1 MNQHIPLSNIINK
14 LQRKELLLKLEYDY
28 EKETFRQ
35 QTEAMGIGRKV
46 KRGMCWYPIS
56 AGRSYYNSLNQ
67 LVVEVERQE
76 DKDIE
81 HVFEFGR
88 PVCFFTQNAS
98 GQLHYFNF
106 TATVNYVDEDRMVIV
121 LPSADAL
128 LSIQATERQLGVQ
141 LYFDET
147 SYRLMFEA
155 LGQVLKAKGNR
166 LAELREIFHGNQK
179 AETFSFGF
187 TRFPW
192 LNNTQEEAVN
202 KVMHAKDVAIVHGPP
217 GTGKIGRAHV

>member
-1 MNQHIPLSNIINK
+1 MYLN
-14 LQRKELLLKLEYDY
+14 
-28 EKETFRQ
+28 
-35 QTEAMGIGRKV
+35 
-46 KRGMCWYPIS
+46 S
-56 AGRSYYNSLNQ
+56 AVRYAFYA
-67 LVVEVERQE
+67 
-76 DKDIE
+76 
-81 HVFEFGR
+81 
-88 PVCFFTQNAS
+88 NAS

-166 LAELREIFHGNQK
+166 LAELREIFMATK
-179 AETFSFGF
+179 RRKLSVSAS
-187 TRFPW
+187 P
-192 LNNTQEEAVN
+192 VS
-202 KVMHAKDVAIVHGPP
+202 P
-217 GTGKIGRAHV
+217 G

>member
-1 MNQHIPLSNIINK
+1 
-14 LQRKELLLKLEYDY
+14 
-28 EKETFRQ
+28 
-35 QTEAMGIGRKV
+35 MGIGRKV

-88 PVCFFTQNAS
+88 PGLFYAKCIRP
-98 GQLHYFNF
+98 LHYFNF

-166 LAELREIFHGNQK
+166 LAELREIFHGNRK

-192 LNNTQEEAVN
+192 LNNTQEEQ
-202 KVMHAKDVAIVHGPP
+202 
-217 GTGKIGRAHV
+217 

>member
-1 MNQHIPLSNIINK
+1 
-14 LQRKELLLKLEYDY
+14 
-28 EKETFRQ
+28 
-35 QTEAMGIGRKV
+35 
-46 KRGMCWYPIS
+46 
-56 AGRSYYNSLNQ
+56 
-67 LVVEVERQE
+67 
-76 DKDIE
+76 
-81 HVFEFGR
+81 
-88 PVCFFTQNAS
+88 
-98 GQLHYFNF
+98 
-106 TATVNYVDEDRMVIV
+106 MVIV

-187 TRFPW
+187 TRF
-192 LNNTQEEAVN
+192 LVKQYAGGSS
-202 KVMHAKDVAIVHGPP
+202 K
-217 GTGKIGRAHV
+217 

>member
-1 MNQHIPLSNIINK
+1 
-14 LQRKELLLKLEYDY
+14 
-28 EKETFRQ
+28 
-35 QTEAMGIGRKV
+35 MGIGRKV

-88 PVCFFTQNAS
+88 PVCFLRKCIRPITLFQ
-98 GQLHYFNF
+98 F

-155 LGQVLKAKGNR
+155 LGQVLKAKGIVWQSYVRFSWQPKGGNFQFR
-166 LAELREIFHGNQK
+166 LHP
-179 AETFSFGF
+179 
-187 TRFPW
+187 FP
-192 LNNTQEEAVN
+192 LVKQYAGGSS
-202 KVMHAKDVAIVHGPP
+202 K
-217 GTGKIGRAHV
+217 